1 MDIKVGSPYLWKSDI
16 YGDTAVHVES
26 VYNGVAMV
34 TVDGGAASRQV
45 REHPEL
51 AEAWPVITE
60 RLHKRPSKPRKTDA
74 LRKAFETMPETVKNT
89 IREVPGVGKVALI
102 EQTPRGSLVKPVTP
116 PTGERRPKR
125 LSLAQAQV
133 QARKMAD
140 RNPTHFKWSASTEI
154 EF

>member
-1 MDIKVGSPYLWKSDI
+1 MTIKVGSPYLWKSDI

-34 TVDGGAASRQV
+34 TVDGGPSARQV

-51 AEAWPVITE
+51 IDTWPVITE
-60 RLHKRPSKPRKTDA
+60 RLVKRPSKPRKTNVGHVEIPA
-74 LRKAFETMPETVKNT
+74 EVTNT

-102 EQTPRGSLVKPVTP
+102 EQTPRGSLVKLVTP
-116 PTGERRPKR
+116 PMGERRPKR
-125 LSLAQAQV
+125 LSLAQALV